1 MMGNKSPE
9 DKGYLGERGEQAPT
23 ANGLKR
29 PVMGRIPKSHMIVV
43 VVMACIPVGLM
54 LGLYLWFSQDLPS
67 TDDLVSVRP
76 WTRTVLYDVH
86 GVPIKSFYEQDRVI
100 VALDEIPQNLTDA
113 FIATEDRKF
122 YRHWGLNIL
131 AIGKAIFEDVVARS
145 IVRGASTIT
154 QQLARNLFL
163 TQEQTITRKIKE
175 AILAIRI
182 ERHYTKEEILT
193 MYLNQ
198 IYFGDGAYGVEA
210 AARRF
215 FGKPVGEL
223 TLAECSI
230 LAGLPRNPG
239 AYSPR
244 RHLERARQRQA
255 IVLASMIEMDMIT
268 AEVAAVAKNDTLRI
282 MQGEVAEVGAYF
294 TEHIRRMLEDKYG
307 ASALYRDGL
316 KVHTTL
322 DLTLQEAAEKAV
334 ETNLRAME
342 KRLGYEARDTTG
354 AVTTTGEGTRTDY
367 IQAALVAIDPE
378 TGHVKAMVGGR
389 DYIDSNFNR
398 ATQAL
403 RQPGSAFKIFVYAA
417 AIASGLT
424 PADIVMDD
432 PIVVDM
438 PDSTQWRPKNF
449 TETFAGPVTL
459 RHALAKSINIPA
471 IKVAERIGQGT
482 VIHYA
487 RKMGITSPLKPY
499 MSIALG
505 SFEVTLLE
513 LVSAVGVLATSGI
526 RAEPVVIT
534 RIESR
539 DGRILERHL
548 PRKSEA
554 ISAQTAYVVNS
565 MLQSV
570 VREGTGQAIKWR
582 GITRTLAGKTGTTD
596 DYTDAWF
603 VGFSPDLAVGVWSG
617 FDEKR
622 SMGERETGAR
632 VSLPIWIDFVTAA
645 LAEVPDRP
653 FSEPHGIVRREI
665 CTETGFL
672 ATSHCPTRRSEVFV
686 SGTETLRFC
695 DLHRTGRLLLDLEES
710 VH

>member
-1 MMGNKSPE
+1 
-9 DKGYLGERGEQAPT
+9 
-23 ANGLKR
+23 
-29 PVMGRIPKSHMIVV
+29 
-43 VVMACIPVGLM
+43 
-54 LGLYLWFSQDLPS
+54 
-67 TDDLVSVRP
+67 
-76 WTRTVLYDVH
+76 
-86 GVPIKSFYEQDRVI
+86 VI
-100 VALDEIPQNLTDA
+100 VPLDEIPQHLTNA
-113 FIATEDRKF
+113 FIAIEDRKF
-122 YRHWGLNIL
+122 HRHWGLNIL
-131 AIGKAIFEDVVARS
+131 AIGKAIFEDVLARR

-182 ERHYTKEEILT
+182 ERHYTKEEILS

-215 FGKPVGEL
+215 FGKPVAEL
-223 TLAECSI
+223 SLAECSL
-230 LAGLPRNPG
+230 LAGLPRNPS

-244 RHLERARQRQA
+244 RHFDRAKHRQA
-255 IVLASMIEMDMIT
+255 IVLRSMAEMDMVS
-268 AEVAAVAKNDTLRI
+268 AEEAAVAKNDTLEVL
-282 MQGEVAEVGAYF
+282 QGEIAEVGAYF
-294 TEHIRRMLEDKYG
+294 TEYIRQMLEEKYG
-307 ASALYRDGL
+307 ASALYREGL

-322 DLTLQEAAEKAV
+322 DLTLQEVAERAV
-334 ETNLRAME
+334 ESNLRAME
-342 KRLGYEARDTTG
+342 KRLGYEPRDTTG
-354 AVTTTGEGTRTDY
+354 AQRGPTEATSTDY
-367 IQAALVAIDPE
+367 IQAALAAVDPN
-378 TGHVKAMVGGR
+378 TGHIKAMVGGR
-389 DYIDSNFNR
+389 DFVTSNFNR
-398 ATQAL
+398 ATQAM
-403 RQPGSAFKIFVYAA
+403 RQPGSAFKIFVYTA

-459 RHALAKSINIPA
+459 RHALAKSINVPA
-471 IKVAERIGQGT
+471 IKIAERIGQGT

-487 RKMGITSPLKPY
+487 RKMGITSPLRPY

-513 LVSAVGVLATSGI
+513 LVSAVGVLSTSGI
-526 RAEPVVIT
+526 RAEPVAIT

-539 DGRILERHL
+539 DGRVLERHL

-570 VREGTGQAIKWR
+570 VKEGTAQAIKWR

-596 DYTDAWF
+596 EYTDAWF
-603 VGFSPDLAVGVWSG
+603 VGFSPDLVAGVWAG

-622 SMGERETGAR
+622 SMGEKETGAR
-632 VSLPIWIDFVTAA
+632 VALPIWMDFMTAA
-645 LAEVPDRP
+645 LAAVPDRP
-653 FSEPHGIVRREI
+653 FPEPHGIVRREI

-672 ATSHCPTRRSEVFV
+672 ATSHCPSTRSEVFV

-695 DLHRTGRLLLDLEES
+695 DLHRTGQVSMSSERSDTP
-710 VH
+710 

>member
-1 MMGNKSPE
+1 MMESKSTD
-9 DKGYLGERGEQAPT
+9 DKQ
-23 ANGLKR
+23 
-29 PVMGRIPKSHMIVV
+29 GRIAKHHMIAVV
-43 VVMACIPVGLM
+43 VIACIPVGLL

-67 TDDLVSVRP
+67 MDDLVSVRP

-100 VALDEIPQNLTDA
+100 VPLDEIPSNLTDA

-182 ERHYTKEEILT
+182 ERHYTKEEILS

-223 TLAECSI
+223 SLAECSL

-244 RHLERARQRQA
+244 RNLERAKQRQA
-255 IVLASMIEMDMIT
+255 IVLASMTEMQMVT
-268 AEVAAVAKNDTLRI
+268 AEEAAVAKNDTLKV
-282 MQGEVAEVGAYF
+282 MHGEVAEVGAYF
-294 TEHIRRMLEDKYG
+294 TEHIRRMLEDRYG
-307 ASALYRDGL
+307 ASALYREGL
-316 KVHTTL
+316 RVHTTL
-322 DLTLQEAAEKAV
+322 DLKLQEAAEKAV

-342 KRLGYEARDTTG
+342 KRLRYEPRDTTG
-354 AVTTTGEGTRTDY
+354 AVTTTGEGTSTDY
-367 IQAALVAIDPE
+367 IQAALVAIDPQ
-378 TGHVKAMVGGR
+378 TGHIKAMVGGR
-389 DYIDSNFNR
+389 DFIDSNFNR
-398 ATQAL
+398 ATQAM

-449 TETFAGPVTL
+449 TETFVGPVTL

-487 RKMGITSPLKPY
+487 RKMGVTSPLKPY

-513 LVSAVGVLATSGI
+513 LVSAVGVLSTSGI
-526 RAEPVVIT
+526 RAEPVAIT

-570 VREGTGQAIKWR
+570 VKEGTAQAIRWR
-582 GITRTLAGKTGTTD
+582 GITRTFAGKTGTTD
-596 DYTDAWF
+596 EYTDAWF
-603 VGFSPDLAVGVWSG
+603 VGFSPDLAAGVWAG

-632 VSLPIWIDFVTAA
+632 VSLPIWIDFMTAA

-665 CTETGFL
+665 CNETGFL
-672 ATSHCPTRRSEVFV
+672 ATSHCPSRRSEVFV

-695 DLHRTGRLLLDLEES
+695 DLHRTGRLSVGLEDAVLEGS
-710 VH
+710 VTP